1 MVFHHKEAPLSSAFE
16 KRNDLFYKTVN
27 VVSYPLECLLFLVL
41 IRFVQLD
48 RHVPLF
54 YLNFLL
60 VLKLLGL
67 LNKKMILRYPP
78 TELQLFFQ
86 IYFHTIYQNL
96 LL

>member
-1 MVFHHKEAPLSSAFE
+1 MLPIFSINPF
-16 KRNDLFYKTVN
+16 R
-27 VVSYPLECLLFLVL
+27 
-41 IRFVQLD
+41 IRFVWAIAHIQLD

-60 VLKLLGL
+60 VLKLLRL
-67 LNKKMILRYPP
+67 LNKNSFGMIPLTRYPP

-96 LL
+96 LPVGI